1 MDMESRTQLLSQHR
15 RAGKRTVAAI
25 AFSCFLMG
33 GIAASGLEWT
43 GAALATEP
51 QTTAPV
57 TVPETSSR
65 PTSFAELAKRLSP
78 TVVNIKVT
86 KIQPANSGQWSTR
99 GEVPFGEFFER
110 FFKDLPQRSPQFRQQ
125 GSGSGVIISPD
136 GYIVTNDHVIDG
148 ADTVSVTLADQQE
161 FEAKVV
167 GRDSKTDLAVLKIES
182 KQKLPA
188 AELGDSD
195 QINVGDWVVAIGNP
209 FGLTHT
215 VTSGI
220 ISAKGRV
227 IGAGPYDDFI
237 QTDASINPGNSG
249 GPLFDLH
256 GNIVGINTAIIPQ
269 GQGIGFAIPVNIAK
283 TLLPQLMETGSV
295 TRGYLGVSI
304 QTLTPSLAK
313 ALKLE
318 THQGALV
325 SDVVPNGPAQQAGIE
340 RGDVIM
346 KFNDEAIDDSR
357 DLATTVANTPVGKD
371 TKVLVWR
378 DGREKTLS
386 LTVGTLPSQD
396 VSTPEHDASN
406 RSQWGM
412 QLQNLTPEEARAQ
425 GLADGQGVGIA
436 AVQPDGPADKAGL
449 RPGDILLQVNR
460 RNVGSINDVKAA
472 IAANDNAQL
481 LLLVKRQQ
489 SSLYVALSQEAA
501 K

>member
-1 MDMESRTQLLSQHR
+1 M
-15 RAGKRTVAAI
+15 
-25 AFSCFLMG
+25 AFSFFLMG
-33 GIAASGLEWT
+33 LIAASGLKWT
-43 GAALATEP
+43 GAAVATEP
-51 QTTAPV
+51 QAMVPATAP
-57 TVPETSSR
+57 EAASR
-65 PTSFAELAKRLSP
+65 PTSFTELAKRMSP

-86 KIQPANSGQWSTR
+86 KVQPASSEQWSPR
-99 GEVPFGEFFER
+99 GDQPFGEFFER
-110 FFKDLPQRSPQFRQQ
+110 FFKDMPQGKDMPQDMPQRSPQFRQQ

-161 FEAKVV
+161 YEAKVV
-167 GRDSKTDLAVLKIES
+167 GRDAKTDLAVLKIES
-182 KQKLPA
+182 KQKLPVA
-188 AELGDSD
+188 ALGDSD
-195 QINVGDWVVAIGNP
+195 QLNVGDWVVAIGNP

-249 GPLFDLH
+249 GPLFDLN
-256 GNIVGINTAIIPQ
+256 GNVIGINTAIMPQ

-283 TLLPQLMETGSV
+283 TLLPQLMKTGSV

-304 QTLTPSLAK
+304 QTLTPPLAK

-318 THQGALV
+318 TQKGALV
-325 SDVVPNGPAQQAGIE
+325 GDVVPNGPAQQAGIE
-340 RGDVIM
+340 SGDVIV
-346 KFNDEAIDDSR
+346 KFNDKAIDDSR

-371 TKVLVWR
+371 TKVLVLR

-396 VSTPEHDASN
+396 LSASKENDAS
-406 RSQWGM
+406 SGGKWGM
-412 QLQNLTPEEARAQ
+412 QLQNLT
-425 GLADGQGVGIA
+425 DGQGVGVA
-436 AVQPDGPADKAGL
+436 AVQPDGPAAEAGL

-460 RNVGSINDVKAA
+460 RAVNSIDDVQAA
-472 IAANDNAQL
+472 IAANDNDQL
-481 LLLVKRQQ
+481 LLLVKRDQ